1 LNIFFL
7 KLLTLKIYSLYYKT
21 CNIKFIFQALK
32 LKKKYDMK
40 ELDKEQIKNTK
51 LVIVVFI
58 GYTKIHH
65 IIF

>member
-1 LNIFFL
+1 M
-7 KLLTLKIYSLYYKT
+7 YYQT
-21 CNIKFIFQALK
+21 CNIKFVFQDLK

-40 ELDKEQIKNTK
+40 ELYKEQIKNTK

>member
-1 LNIFFL
+1 
-7 KLLTLKIYSLYYKT
+7 
-21 CNIKFIFQALK
+21 
-32 LKKKYDMK
+32 MK